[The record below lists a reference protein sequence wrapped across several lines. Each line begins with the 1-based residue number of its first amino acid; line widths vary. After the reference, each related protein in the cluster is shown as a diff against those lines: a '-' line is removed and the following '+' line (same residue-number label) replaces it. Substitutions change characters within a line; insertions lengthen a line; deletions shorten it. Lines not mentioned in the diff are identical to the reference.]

1 MKLIER
7 PHYLKRLISVRHTP
21 DIKVITGIRRSGKS
35 KLMES
40 FIAWLEQN
48 DPDAH
53 IIDIDLTS
61 LRFESLKEYHH
72 LNDYIEERYE
82 SGKENYLFIDEVQ
95 NCTGFE
101 LAINSLH
108 ASEKYH
114 IFISGS
120 NAFLLSSDLATMFT
134 GRVIEIEVYPF
145 SFSEFVSYFECTDIQ
160 TALNNY
166 TIYGGMSGAY
176 VYTEPSERFRYIQG
190 VWDTLVLRDI
200 KQKYKLRNKTGIERI
215 SDFMMDNISNI
226 TSSRSIAAILSSNQS
241 SITYRTVI
249 TYMNY
254 LCSAFAFYKFRRY
267 DVRGKKYLSSNEK
280 YYLCDHAFKYAKL
293 GIKNLDLGRTLE
305 NIVAMELRRRGYE
318 VYVGVLY
325 KTEIDFVAIRRDE
338 KIYIQ
343 VADDISLPE
352 TRKREVAPLLKI
364 PDAYPRMI
372 ISRTRQPKTLYEGI
386 EIWDAAQWL
395 LAGASET
402 WDDRIPSRN
411 QLASQ

>member
-7 PHYLKRLISVRHTP
+7 PHYLKQLISMRHTP

-35 KLMES
+35 KLMAS
-40 FIAWLEQN
+40 FIAWLRQN
-48 DPDAH
+48 ETDAH

-61 LRFESLKEYHH
+61 LQFESLKEYHH
-72 LNDYIEERYE
+72 LNEYIEAHYE
-82 SGKENYLFIDEVQ
+82 SGKANYLFIDEVQ

-101 LAINSLH
+101 LVINSLH

-120 NAFLLSSDLATMFT
+120 NAFLLSSDLATLFT

-145 SFSEFVSYFECTDIQ
+145 SFSEFISYFENTDIQ
-160 TALNNY
+160 ASLNNY
-166 TIYGGMSGAY
+166 IIYGGMSGAY
-176 VYTEPSERFRYIQG
+176 VYAEQSERFKYIQN
-190 VWDTLVLRDI
+190 VWDTLILRDI
-200 KQKYKLRNKTGIERI
+200 KQKYKLRNKTGIERM

-226 TSSRSIAAILSSNQS
+226 TTSRNIASTLSSAQE
-241 SITYRTVI
+241 SITYRTVS

-254 LCSAFAFYKFRRY
+254 LCSAFVFYKFRRY
-267 DVRGKKYLSSNEK
+267 NVRGKKYLSSGEK

-293 GIKNLDLGRTLE
+293 GIKNLDFGRTLE

-325 KTEIDFVAIRRDE
+325 KAEIDFVAIRRDE

-343 VADDISLPE
+343 VADDISRPE
-352 TRKREVAPLLKI
+352 TLKREVTPLFKI
-364 PDAYPRMI
+364 QDAYPRMI
-372 ISRTRQPKTLYEGI
+372 IARTRHSMTLYDGI
-386 EIWDAAQWL
+386 QLWDAAQWL
-395 LAGASET
+395 LTET
-402 WDDRIPSRN
+402 V
-411 QLASQ
+411 

>member
-7 PHYLKRLISVRHTP
+7 PHYLKQLISMRHTP

-35 KLMES
+35 KLMAS
-40 FIAWLEQN
+40 FIAWLRQN
-48 DPDAH
+48 ETDAH

-61 LRFESLKEYHH
+61 LQFESLKEYHH
-72 LNDYIEERYE
+72 LNEYIEAHYE
-82 SGKENYLFIDEVQ
+82 SGKANYLFIDEVQ

-101 LAINSLH
+101 LVINSLH

-120 NAFLLSSDLATMFT
+120 NAFLLSSDLATLFT

-145 SFSEFVSYFECTDIQ
+145 SFSEFISYFENTDIQ
-160 TALNNY
+160 ASLNNY
-166 TIYGGMSGAY
+166 IIYGGMSGAY
-176 VYTEPSERFRYIQG
+176 VYAEQSERFKYIQN
-190 VWDTLVLRDI
+190 VWDTLILRDI
-200 KQKYKLRNKTGIERI
+200 KQKYKLRNKTGIERM

-226 TSSRSIAAILSSNQS
+226 TTSRNIASTLSSAQE
-241 SITYRTVI
+241 SITYRTVS

-267 DVRGKKYLSSNEK
+267 DVRGKKYLSSGEK

-293 GIKNLDLGRTLE
+293 GIKNLDFGRTLE

-325 KTEIDFVAIRRDE
+325 KAEIDFVAIRRDE

-343 VADDISLPE
+343 VADDISRPE
-352 TRKREVAPLLKI
+352 TLKREVTPLFKI
-364 PDAYPRMI
+364 QDAYPRMI
-372 ISRTRQPKTLYEGI
+372 IARTRHSMTLYDGI
-386 EIWDAAQWL
+386 QLWDAAQWL
-395 LAGASET
+395 LTET
-402 WDDRIPSRN
+402 V
-411 QLASQ
+411 

>member
-7 PHYLKRLISVRHTP
+7 PHYLKKLISVRYTP

-35 KLMES
+35 KLMAS
-40 FIAWLEQN
+40 FIEWIKQN
-48 DPDAH
+48 ESDAY
-53 IIDIDLTS
+53 IIDIDLTN
-61 LRFESLKEYHH
+61 LKFESLKEYHH
-72 LNDYIEERYE
+72 LNDYIEGHYE

-120 NAFLLSSDLATMFT
+120 NAFLLSSDLATLFT

-145 SFSEFVSYFECTDIQ
+145 SFSEFVTYFELTDIQ
-160 TALNNY
+160 SALDSYITN
-166 TIYGGMSGAY
+166 GGMSGAY
-176 VYTEPSERFRYIQG
+176 VYSEQTERFKYIQN
-190 VWDTLVLRDI
+190 VWDTLILRDI

-215 SDFMMDNISNI
+215 AEFMIDNISNLS
-226 TSSRSIAAILSSNQS
+226 SSRNIASTLSLNQN
-241 SITYRTVI
+241 SITYRTVL

-293 GIKNLDLGRTLE
+293 GIKNLDFGRILE
-305 NIVAMELRRRGYE
+305 NIVAIELLRRGYE
-318 VYVGVLY
+318 VYVGILY
-325 KTEIDFVAIRRDE
+325 KTEIDFVAIKQDE

-343 VADDISLPE
+343 VADDISQPATL
-352 TRKREVAPLLKI
+352 KREVAPLFKI
-364 PDAYPRMI
+364 QDAYPRMVI
-372 ISRTRQPKTLYEGI
+372 ARTRHPKTLYEGI
-386 EIWDAAQWL
+386 QIWDAAQWL
-395 LAGASET
+395 LSE
-402 WDDRIPSRN
+402 S
-411 QLASQ
+411 S

>member
-7 PHYLKRLISVRHTP
+7 PHYLKQLISMRHTP

-35 KLMES
+35 KLIAS
-40 FIAWLEQN
+40 FIAWLRQN
-48 DPDAH
+48 ETDAH

-61 LRFESLKEYHH
+61 LQFESLKEYHH
-72 LNDYIEERYE
+72 LNEYIEAHYE
-82 SGKENYLFIDEVQ
+82 SGKANYLFIDEVQ

-101 LAINSLH
+101 LVINSLH

-120 NAFLLSSDLATMFT
+120 NAFLLSSDLATLFT

-145 SFSEFVSYFECTDIQ
+145 SFSEFISYFENTDIQ
-160 TALNNY
+160 ASLNNY
-166 TIYGGMSGAY
+166 IIYGGMSGAY
-176 VYTEPSERFRYIQG
+176 VYVEQSECFKYIQN
-190 VWDTLVLRDI
+190 VWDTLILRDI
-200 KQKYKLRNKTGIERI
+200 KQKYKLRNKTGIERM

-226 TSSRSIAAILSSNQS
+226 TTSRNIASTLSSAQE
-241 SITYRTVI
+241 SITYRTVS

-267 DVRGKKYLSSNEK
+267 DVRGKKYLSSGEK

-293 GIKNLDLGRTLE
+293 GIKNLDFGRTLE

-325 KTEIDFVAIRRDE
+325 KAEIDFVAIRRDE

-343 VADDISLPE
+343 VADDISRPE
-352 TRKREVAPLLKI
+352 TLKREVTPLFKI
-364 PDAYPRMI
+364 QDAYPRMI
-372 ISRTRQPKTLYEGI
+372 IARTRHSMTLYDGI
-386 EIWDAAQWL
+386 QLWDAAQWL
-395 LAGASET
+395 LTET
-402 WDDRIPSRN
+402 V
-411 QLASQ
+411 

>member
-7 PHYLKRLISVRHTP
+7 PHYLKQLISMRHTP

-35 KLMES
+35 KLMAS
-40 FIAWLEQN
+40 FIAWLRQN
-48 DPDAH
+48 ETDAH

-61 LRFESLKEYHH
+61 LQFESLKEYHH
-72 LNDYIEERYE
+72 LNEYIEAHYE
-82 SGKENYLFIDEVQ
+82 SGKANYLFIDEVQ

-101 LAINSLH
+101 LVINSLH

-120 NAFLLSSDLATMFT
+120 NAFLLSSDLATLFT

-145 SFSEFVSYFECTDIQ
+145 SFSEFISYFENTDIQ
-160 TALNNY
+160 ASLNNY
-166 TIYGGMSGAY
+166 IIYGGMSGAY
-176 VYTEPSERFRYIQG
+176 VYVEQSERLKYIQN
-190 VWDTLVLRDI
+190 VWNTLILRDI
-200 KQKYKLRNKTGIERI
+200 KQKYKLRNKTGIERM

-226 TSSRSIAAILSSNQS
+226 TTSRNIASTLSSAQE
-241 SITYRTVI
+241 SITYRTVS

-267 DVRGKKYLSSNEK
+267 DVRGKKYLSSGEK

-293 GIKNLDLGRTLE
+293 GIKNLDFGRTLE

-325 KTEIDFVAIRRDE
+325 KAEIDFVAIRRDE

-343 VADDISLPE
+343 VADDISRPE
-352 TRKREVAPLLKI
+352 TLKREVTPLFKI
-364 PDAYPRMI
+364 QDAYPRMI
-372 ISRTRQPKTLYEGI
+372 IARTRHSMTLYDGI
-386 EIWDAAQWL
+386 QLWDAAQWL
-395 LAGASET
+395 LTET
-402 WDDRIPSRN
+402 V
-411 QLASQ
+411 